1 MLVKLEARYAE
12 FLWGNGL
19 CGKPNSDLSAQALGE
34 RQARDPLTQGS
45 MTMKLRHF
53 LTWFLLISL
62 VVILAINSF
71 VVPREAERR
80 REAVKLK
87 DNLAAAQRCIEV
99 HDFDIV
105 KGITSACDLVNADLL
120 PEEVKPLF
128 AAALEKNTA
137 RKAAEEARKAPISR

>member
-1 MLVKLEARYAE
+1 
-12 FLWGNGL
+12 
-19 CGKPNSDLSAQALGE
+19 
-34 RQARDPLTQGS
+34 
-45 MTMKLRHF
+45 MKLRHF